1 MVEKLEDENACLRTE
16 CGCILYF
23 DTGDNGMLKMLFQA
37 AQNWKQQREAGKVT
51 ISLRVALM
59 LCLLKELQNSLE
71 ECAGGRR
78 SEGRSVEARMDE
90 GRGGCFGPFLGQSI
104 MKWDP
109 EKQKQV
115 ESAGNSVKD
124 SKALD
129 LIDRLRTTLPL
140 ETVLQPFHWTRPM
153 AESYKSPVLP
163 FLMTIGIRSAPDGAS
178 TRGLLRPDRV
188 LGSEDDRA
196 ASNVLATT
204 FQNSRLC
211 DWKKREDRWTS
222 RSSGVTRM
230 DEEPN
235 ESEQDKDKDL

>member
-71 ECAGGRR
+71 ECAGGRG
-78 SEGRSVEARMDE
+78 SEGRSAEARMDE
-90 GRGGCFGPFLGQSI
+90 GRGGCFGPFFGQSI

-115 ESAGNSVKD
+115 ESAGHSVKD

-129 LIDRLRTTLPL
+129 LIGRLRTTLPL
-140 ETVLQPFHWTRPM
+140 ETVLQRFHWTRPM

-163 FLMTIGIRSAPDGAS
+163 FLMTIGIRSAPA
-178 TRGLLRPDRV
+178 
-188 LGSEDDRA
+188 EQA
-196 ASNVLATT
+196 HEA
-204 FQNSRLC
+204 LC
-211 DWKKREDRWTS
+211 DLIGCSALRMIGLRRMFLQPPS
-222 RSSGVTRM
+222 RTR
-230 DEEPN
+230 DCATGRSARIAGRPARAE
-235 ESEQDKDKDL
+235 